1 MRLVLDTNTAVSG
14 LIWGGVPGRLI
25 DAAAAGKTQII
36 SSVPLLD
43 ELHDVLFRKKFA
55 AQLAEQAVDAA
66 DLFEGY
72 AALVQLVGPAV
83 IGPVI
88 LADPDDDIVLATA
101 VACGAGLIVSGDAHL
116 LGIGEFQGIFRPHA
130 FGGCES
136 VGGVT
141 GGSPPARWHLRLSG
155 TTTSFGVA
163 LPASPSGCSLQA
175 AGHEVPAVSL
185 DLPRSSTAKTGT
197 ALIVNRATI
206 CGFSYPSTCCF
217 WMTTSPTR
225 ALRT

>member
-25 DAAAAGKTQII
+25 DSAAAGTAQII

-55 AQLAEQAVDAA
+55 AQLAEQGVDAA

-72 AALVQLVGPAV
+72 AALVQLVVPAD

-101 VACGAGLIVSGDAHL
+101 VAGGADAIVSGDAHL
-116 LGIGEFQGIFRPHA
+116 LGIGEFRGMPII
-130 FGGCES
+130 
-136 VGGVT
+136 
-141 GGSPPARWHLRLSG
+141 SPAAAVIRL
-155 TTTSFGVA
+155 V
-163 LPASPSGCSLQA
+163 
-175 AGHEVPAVSL
+175 V
-185 DLPRSSTAKTGT
+185 
-197 ALIVNRATI
+197 
-206 CGFSYPSTCCF
+206 
-217 WMTTSPTR
+217 
-225 ALRT
+225 

>member
-43 ELHDVLFRKKFA
+43 ELHNVLFRKKFA
-55 AQLAEQAVDAA
+55 AQLAEQGVDAA

-72 AALVQLVGPAV
+72 AALVQFVFPAV

-101 VACGAGLIVSGDAHL
+101 VAGDAGAIVSGDAHL
-116 LGIGEFQGIFRPHA
+116 LGIGEFRGIPI
-130 FGGCES
+130 
-136 VGGVT
+136 VT
-141 GGSPPARWHLRLSG
+141 PA
-155 TTTSFGVA
+155 A
-163 LPASPSGCSLQA
+163 
-175 AGHEVPAVSL
+175 AVSRL
-185 DLPRSSTAKTGT
+185 TA
-197 ALIVNRATI
+197 
-206 CGFSYPSTCCF
+206 
-217 WMTTSPTR
+217 
-225 ALRT
+225 

>member
-25 DAAAAGKTQII
+25 DSAAAGTAQII

-55 AQLAEQAVDAA
+55 AQLAEQGVYAA

-72 AALVQLVGPAV
+72 AALVQLVVPAD

-101 VACGAGLIVSGDAHL
+101 VAGGADAIVSGDAHL
-116 LGIGEFQGIFRPHA
+116 LGIGEFRGMPIIS
-130 FGGCES
+130 S
-136 VGGVT
+136 V
-141 GGSPPARWHLRLSG
+141 
-155 TTTSFGVA
+155 
-163 LPASPSGCSLQA
+163 A
-175 AGHEVPAVSL
+175 A
-185 DLPRSSTAKTGT
+185 
-197 ALIVNRATI
+197 VNR
-206 CGFSYPSTCCF
+206 
-217 WMTTSPTR
+217 MVV
-225 ALRT
+225 